1 MPYCHAAGKQN
12 NHNYSLLDLLSHNLH
27 TLLHKCGG
35 IFKIKTFLMIAD
47 QTLKLIEFLH
57 RQGYI
62 HRQVSLKKFA
72 IGSAKNS
79 KKLYLCGFGQG
90 KRFKK
95 EGE

>member
-1 MPYCHAAGKQN
+1 
-12 NHNYSLLDLLSHNLH
+12 
-27 TLLHKCGG
+27 
-35 IFKIKTFLMIAD
+35 MIAD

-79 KKLYLCGFGQG
+79 KKFYLCGFGQG